1 MTHDMHRPTARL
13 QVVLALLAAGLVVSA
28 TRLSAGPEHAGMTR
42 PQQAP
47 AVAAEAAGPRLSVKV
62 GFTCT
67 PAYGFTGNASGSAGG
82 GMPWHLGERQTIG
95 IQAGTVGHPDL
106 CGGGTGIGG
115 AVDPAK
121 ARALHLWNVTVQPVH
136 VKGEQIALN
145 IDWKR
150 FDAVPGGGYE
160 ARAGDRRTIAVDN
173 GGRQV
178 LDLVFAPAD
187 SGSHDTSVLVQVE
200 ASLLE
205 DPAVAETRLGYDLWL
220 VDQDPAGRQV
230 TRHMEIAGKHRE
242 TIAFR
247 FLPIGWS
254 SDGSPA
260 PDDRRPDIVVE
271 LSGTLKGWLLPDGSV
286 QIAVTPSRTVRA
298 ADGSGSTG
306 YREKTLTAK
315 PGETIRMDIPPS
327 GPAPVRS
334 HRTSLSLTVRAW

>member
-1 MTHDMHRPTARL
+1 MTHNMHRPTARL
-13 QVVLALLAAGLVVSA
+13 QVVLVLLAAGLVAPA

-67 PAYGFTGNASGSAGG
+67 PAYGFTGQASGSAGEG
-82 GMPWHLGERQTIG
+82 TWHLGERQTIG
-95 IQAGTVGHPDL
+95 IEVGTVGHPDL
-106 CGGGTGIGG
+106 CGGSDVGG
-115 AVDPAK
+115 AVDPGK
-121 ARALHLWNVTVQPVH
+121 ARALHLWNVTVQPVD

-145 IDWKR
+145 VDWKR

-160 ARAGDRRTIAVDN
+160 TRAGDRRTIGVSS

-187 SGSHDTSVLVQVE
+187 SGSHDSSVLVHVE

-205 DPAVAETRLGYDLWL
+205 DPALAEKRLGYDLWL
-220 VDQDPAGRQV
+220 VDRDAAGREV
-230 TRHMEIAGKHRE
+230 TRHVEIAGKHGE
-242 TIAFR
+242 SIPFR

-254 SDGSPA
+254 LDGSPA
-260 PDDRRPDIVVE
+260 ADDRRPDIAVE
-271 LSGTLKGWLLPDGSV
+271 VSGTIKGTLQRDGSLQLVV
-286 QIAVTPSRTVRA
+286 QPSRFVRV
-298 ADGSGSTG
+298 GEVGGSTG
-306 YREKTLTAK
+306 YREKILTAK

-327 GPAPVRS
+327 GPNPVRS
-334 HRTSLSLTVRAW
+334 HKTSLSLTVRVR